1 MANFAGT
8 CTSDNKGLLLLLSA
22 GFFFVKKKDGGLCPC
37 INYRGLNDISVKFR
51 YPLPLVPASLEQLRK
66 AKYFTKLD
74 LRSAYSLIRIR
85 EGDEW
90 KTAFSTT
97 SGYYEYLVMPFGLS
111 NSPSVFQAFINEVFR
126 DMLNRWVIVYIDDV
140 LIYSDSYEDHV
151 QHVRVVLQ
159 RLIANQLYA
168 KTEKCE
174 FHQSTVSFLG
184 YVISSGGVAMDE
196 RKVRA
201 VVNWPRPL
209 SVKELQRFLG
219 FANFYRRFIRNFS
232 TVAAPLTSM
241 SKKGPQR
248 LVWTPRATSAFQEL
262 RKRFTTAPILHHPDP
277 ELEFIVEVDASS
289 TGIGAVLYQRQGDP
303 LKTYPCAFYSCKL
316 NPAEQNYDVGY
327 RELLSMKAAFEEWRH
342 WLEGAKHPFTVLT
355 DHRNLEYLRSAKRLN
370 HRQARWAL
378 FFMRF
383 DFTVTYRPGSLNTK
397 ADVLSR
403 QYESSLLPP
412 TKESIISPA
421 LIVAPIQ
428 WDIMTEISEAQITDP
443 PPAESPPNLT
453 YVPLFLFGSQRRWS
467 LSLPVLT
474 LIFPALLPCL
484 VRDSLCTA
492 LQTKIL
498 WINRSLNAIDTIE
511 TWVSGNLT
519 ALTERSQPAIRW
531 RVGEVANRVSCGSFR
546 GGH

>member
-1 MANFAGT
+1 MWLCHRPATRLTATQRPSVSPITAWVWSHENLHRGGVGQGLHSSIYFT
-8 CTSDNKGLLLLLSA
+8 CISRILLREE
-22 GFFFVKKKDGGLCPC
+22 KDGGLRPC
-37 INYRGLNDISVKFR
+37 IDYRGLNDISVKFC

-74 LRSAYSLIRIR
+74 LRSAYNLIRIR

-97 SGYYEYLVMPFGLS
+97 SGHYEYLVMPFGLS
-111 NSPSVFQAFINEVFR
+111 NSPSVFQAFINKVFR
-126 DMLNRWVIVYIDDV
+126 DMLNRWVIVYIDDI

-201 VVNWPRPL
+201 VVNWPRPH

-232 TVAAPLTSM
+232 TVEAPLTSM
-241 SKKGPQR
+241 SKKGPQH

-289 TGIGAVLYQRQGDP
+289 TGLEQFSPNDRETLSKHTPVLSTPVNSTR
-303 LKTYPCAFYSCKL
+303 L
-316 NPAEQNYDVGY
+316 NRTTMWATENFSPWKQLSRNGVTGL
-327 RELLSMKAAFEEWRH
+327 RELNTPS
-342 WLEGAKHPFTVLT
+342 PFWPITVTLNIWDPRFQGFFICHMINYT
-355 DHRNLEYLRSAKRLN
+355 GYNQKWNVGQIRSA
-370 HRQARWAL
+370 QW
-378 FFMRF
+378 
-383 DFTVTYRPGSLNTK
+383 TVQRIKKKIKIKKLYKSNTTQEHIYIYIYIGK
-397 ADVLSR
+397 
-403 QYESSLLPP
+403 
-412 TKESIISPA
+412 K
-421 LIVAPIQ
+421 
-428 WDIMTEISEAQITDP
+428 
-443 PPAESPPNLT
+443 
-453 YVPLFLFGSQRRWS
+453 
-467 LSLPVLT
+467 
-474 LIFPALLPCL
+474 
-484 VRDSLCTA
+484 
-492 LQTKIL
+492 
-498 WINRSLNAIDTIE
+498 
-511 TWVSGNLT
+511 
-519 ALTERSQPAIRW
+519 
-531 RVGEVANRVSCGSFR
+531 
-546 GGH
+546 